1 MEGEEEVSGSLT
13 SGVFLDTGEEFELI
27 LLNLKAASLNL

>member
-1 MEGEEEVSGSLT
+1 MEREEEVSGSLT

-27 LLNLKAASLNL
+27 LLNLKMGCLDL